1 MRVLWTKMTPASTL
15 KNSRWPNLICV
26 LILNKIHITCM
37 HLSESKRE
45 AEISDKSNINTQNGK
60 TYGQQDLLKLV
71 RSIGCTGC
79 HSSRDKL
86 SSMALMRESGVG
98 LHLCFPKGIPKRWKE
113 AGSVDISFLSWAKS
127 LDVTARIVLS
137 NKIKKDRNYVRSFSL
152 HLLFTR
158 PPLKSNP

>member
-1 MRVLWTKMTPASTL
+1 
-15 KNSRWPNLICV
+15 
-26 LILNKIHITCM
+26 M

-86 SSMALMRESGVG
+86 LSMALMCEAGVG
-98 LHLCFPKGIPKRWKE
+98 FHLCFPKGIPKR
-113 AGSVDISFLSWAKS
+113 
-127 LDVTARIVLS
+127 
-137 NKIKKDRNYVRSFSL
+137 
-152 HLLFTR
+152 
-158 PPLKSNP
+158 